1 MVGGY
6 LKQAEKKKRSVQ
18 KREREKQKCR
28 RENKEAWEGI
38 RGVEQKI
45 VRKGKNKK
53 TEGWERK
60 RQRQTTREI
69 NDK

>member
-1 MVGGY
+1 M
-6 LKQAEKKKRSVQ
+6 Q